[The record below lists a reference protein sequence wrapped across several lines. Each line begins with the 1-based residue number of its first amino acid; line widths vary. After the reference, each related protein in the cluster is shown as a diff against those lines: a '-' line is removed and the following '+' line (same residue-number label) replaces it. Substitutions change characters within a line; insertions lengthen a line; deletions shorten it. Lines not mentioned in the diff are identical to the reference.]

1 MENDGSG
8 DYPVEKLIEKLI
20 FLIGRGEDI
29 LKIENKF

>member
-20 FLIGRGEDI
+20 FLIGREDI

>member
-20 FLIGRGEDI
+20 FLIGRKDI